1 MGGTALPSA
10 PCLGGEM
17 EVQGARRGLIG
28 GPEKCAPGGET
39 GGDGI
44 SGVGVEW
51 GASWGGPRTRFSH
64 STLGIPPVCR
74 WSALAPSAD

>member
-10 PCLGGEM
+10 PCSGGEM

-28 GPEKCAPGGET
+28 GPEKRAPGGEA

-44 SGVGVEW
+44 SGVGV
-51 GASWGGPRTRFSH
+51 GGG
-64 STLGIPPVCR
+64 LGRPTY
-74 WSALAPSAD
+74 